1 MLLFAAETGTTAT
14 ITSVLETLGAVFTY
28 LMSQLGVLVSLI
40 MEQPLLMIP
49 IGITLS
55 FVVVRFFRMI
65 FSLAR

>member
-1 MLLFAAETGTTAT
+1 MLLFANEVGTTAT

>member
-1 MLLFAAETGTTAT
+1 MLLVAEVTTTGTGITA
-14 ITSVLETLGAVFTY
+14 VLETLGAVFTY
-28 LMSQLGVLVSLI
+28 LMSQLGSLVSLI

-55 FVVVRFFRMI
+55 FVVVRFFKMI